1 MTDTHTHIYMPDVFA
16 DGGIEAAR
24 RAFDAGVSRL
34 VFPCVDMNSLPQLRA
49 LHEQFPS
56 KTAIAIGLHPT
67 ELGRTAA
74 ETEGDPQ
81 WHDTLRQM
89 KELLD
94 RGGYSAIGE
103 VGIDLYWDDSRR
115 NEQAEVFARQI
126 KWGAEKNLPVIIHCR
141 NALDTTLGVIR
152 DFGAG
157 LPRLVF
163 HSFTGNRDEVERIRA
178 VCDPLFGIN
187 GVVTFKNA
195 PELREA
201 LPAIGIDRIILETDS
216 PWLSP
221 VPHRGKTNESCRI
234 PHIRDKVA
242 ETLGLS
248 PEETER
254 ITDRNA
260 DIFFPNP

>member
-16 DGGIEAAR
+16 DGGIGAAR

-74 ETEGDPQ
+74 ETGGDPQ

-103 VGIDLYWDDSRR
+103 VGIAATNRPRCSP
-115 NEQAEVFARQI
+115 ARSN
-126 KWGAEKNLPVIIHCR
+126 GAQK
-141 NALDTTLGVIR
+141 
-152 DFGAG
+152 
-157 LPRLVF
+157 
-163 HSFTGNRDEVERIRA
+163 RIFR
-178 VCDPLFGIN
+178 
-187 GVVTFKNA
+187 
-195 PELREA
+195 
-201 LPAIGIDRIILETDS
+201 
-216 PWLSP
+216 
-221 VPHRGKTNESCRI
+221 
-234 PHIRDKVA
+234 
-242 ETLGLS
+242 
-248 PEETER
+248 
-254 ITDRNA
+254 
-260 DIFFPNP
+260 